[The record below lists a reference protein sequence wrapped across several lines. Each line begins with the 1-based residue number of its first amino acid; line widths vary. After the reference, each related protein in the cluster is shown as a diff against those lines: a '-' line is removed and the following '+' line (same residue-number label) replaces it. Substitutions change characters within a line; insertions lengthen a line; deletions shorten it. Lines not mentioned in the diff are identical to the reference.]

1 MSAYKN
7 FIRPFHLE
15 EPLDFMF
22 YRPVAY
28 GVIKT
33 LERFPMTP
41 NLFSLL
47 ALVCA
52 WGADIGIVLDQPLTM
67 MLAGFGILFFSVL
80 DCCDGMWARW
90 KGNNYP
96 YGDLVDMFIDL
107 LAAVGHIAALVFLT
121 LGRDGNILLPL
132 ASGIMLFVHASLFH
146 DRKAVWTAL
155 TQNQPDERAATVRKY
170 RAELSRLRQEKSRRF
185 SRFLIV
191 CFLMFSSVQSAER
204 VLPSIDTEKLKK
216 ALPWWGIAAGTTHLT
231 ILALALIFN
240 RPEIYYSFALIVA
253 NIFVVIAW
261 FKERN

>member
-15 EPLDFMF
+15 EPLDYMF

-33 LERFPMTP
+33 LQRLPMTP

-52 WGADIGIVLDQPLTM
+52 WGADIGIVVDQPQTM

-107 LAAVGHIAALVFLT
+107 LAAIGHVTALVLLT
-121 LGRDGNILLPL
+121 LGRDGNVLLPIL
-132 ASGIMLFVHASLFH
+132 SGIMLFVHASLFH
-146 DRKAVWTAL
+146 DRKAVWTAT
-155 TQNQPDERAATVRKY
+155 TQNLPDERAAIVRKY
-170 RAELSRLRQEKSRRF
+170 RAELSRLRQQKCRLF

-191 CFLMFSSVQSAER
+191 CFLLFSSVQSAER
-204 VLPSIDTEKLKK
+204 ELPQIDAERLKK

-231 ILALALIFN
+231 ILALALIIN
-240 RPEIYYSFALIVA
+240 LPEIYYFFALVVA
-253 NIFVVIAW
+253 NIFVAIAW
-261 FKERN
+261 LTERK